1 MSEHTIALEWH
12 RDTEDFNY
20 DSYSRNHVI
29 TFGDVG
35 KVRASASPEY
45 HGDPHCLD
53 PEQAFVMSLS
63 SCHMLTFLAIASKKG
78 FVVDAYS
85 DKAVGT
91 LGKNQSGKW
100 SVTKVTLRPIAVFSG
115 VQIPN
120 EEEFRGLHQRAH
132 SGCII
137 ANSVASC
144 VELVIESTMKRAS

>member
-12 RDTEDFNY
+12 RDTRDFNY
-20 DSYSRNHVI
+20 DSYGRNHVI
-29 TFGDVG
+29 TFGAVG
-35 KVRASASPEY
+35 KVRASASPDY
-45 HGDPHCLD
+45 HGDPQCLD

-63 SCHMLTFLAIASKKG
+63 SCHMLTFLAVASKKG

-85 DKAVGT
+85 DKAVGI

-100 SVTKVTLRPIAVFSG
+100 SLLKVTLRPLAVFSG
-115 VQIPN
+115 AAGPSD
-120 EEEFRGLHQRAH
+120 EEFRALHQRAH

-144 VELVIESTMKRAS
+144 VELAIEPTMRLAS